1 MPLRLI
7 SYLAIHLNW
16 DNMFEKKVFDYKGL
30 EVRVT
35 DYANDGILD
44 ILNHAVQGSEGGLRF
59 SLQNI
64 APRIAAYRDQIRF
77 VSLYKKN
84 QIMGTVGSCFRVSG
98 QGYLRYPASYLRYLA
113 FQSTYQ
119 SGSGWRRRR
128 KALIK
133 PEKDD
138 SFKQKTLEIFSKPHL
153 LDLNNVLEGDKH
165 IMYAFVESKNER
177 SKNLVHQAG
186 YEYIRSFLTVAFSRF
201 SPKSDS
207 RVTKLSDEERS
218 EMELLLKEYYCNYS
232 FFSTDFSFYGD
243 RYYIL
248 KNGNEI
254 IAGVSAIP
262 SVYKVYD
269 IPGVWGWVIMKVLPK
284 TPYFRRLFRPGEF
297 RYIVFDA
304 IYCKKGNEKLLGKLF
319 ESVCAAEGFNTGL
332 TWLDD
337 HSLLYD
343 KLRTVV
349 KMGALNRML
358 NAKPGLVY
366 SRFINLSDN
375 EKEYFYN
382 APAYISGFDFS

>member
-1 MPLRLI
+1 
-7 SYLAIHLNW
+7 
-16 DNMFEKKVFDYKGL
+16 MFERSVFDYKGL

-35 DYANDGILD
+35 DYANEGILD

-64 APRIAAYRDQIRF
+64 APRIAAYKGQIRF

-84 QIMGTVGSCFRVSG
+84 QITGTVGSCFRISG
-98 QGYLRYPASYLRYLA
+98 QGNLRYPTSYLRYLA

-119 SGSGWRRRR
+119 SDLNWRRRR

-153 LDLNNVLEGDKH
+153 LDLDNVFEGDKH
-165 IMYAFVESKNER
+165 IMYAFLESMNER

-201 SPKSDS
+201 SPKPDR
-207 RVTKLSDEERS
+207 RVTKLRDEERGK
-218 EMELLLKEYYCNYS
+218 MESLLLGYYRDYS
-232 FFSTDFSFYGD
+232 FFSTDYSFFGN
-243 RYYIL
+243 RYYVL
-248 KNGNEI
+248 KEGDEI
-254 IAGVSAIP
+254 IAGVNSIP

-269 IPGVWGWVIMKVLPK
+269 IPGIWGWVMMSVLPK
-284 TPYFRRLFRPGEF
+284 APYFRRLFRPGEF
-297 RYIVFDA
+297 RYLVFDA
-304 IYCKKGNEKLLGKLF
+304 IYCKLGRENLLANLF
-319 ESVCAAEGFNTGL
+319 ESACAAEGFHTGL

-337 HSLLYD
+337 RSQLYD
-343 KLRTVV
+343 KIRTGV

-366 SRFINLSDN
+366 SRFINLSEN
-375 EKEYFYN
+375 EKECFYN

>member
-1 MPLRLI
+1 
-7 SYLAIHLNW
+7 
-16 DNMFEKKVFDYKGL
+16 
-30 EVRVT
+30 
-35 DYANDGILD
+35 
-44 ILNHAVQGSEGGLRF
+44 
-59 SLQNI
+59 
-64 APRIAAYRDQIRF
+64 
-77 VSLYKKN
+77 
-84 QIMGTVGSCFRVSG
+84 MGTVGSCFRVSG
-98 QGYLRYPASYLRYLA
+98 QGNLRYPASYLRYLA

-119 SGSGWRRRR
+119 SGSGWRRQR

-138 SFKQKTLEIFSKPHL
+138 TFKQKTLEIFSKPHL

-207 RVTKLSDEERS
+207 RVTKLRYEERS

-304 IYCKKGNEKLLGKLF
+304 IYCKKGNENLLGKLF

-375 EKEYFYN
+375 EKEYFYT

>member
-1 MPLRLI
+1 
-7 SYLAIHLNW
+7 
-16 DNMFEKKVFDYKGL
+16 MFERNVYKYEGL
-30 EVRVT
+30 EVRVSDHAT
-35 DYANDGILD
+35 EGILD
-44 ILNHAVQGSEGGLRF
+44 ILNHAVQGTEGGLRF

-64 APRIAAYRDQIRF
+64 APRIAAYKDKIRF

-84 QIMGTVGSCFRVSG
+84 HITGTVGSCFRISG
-98 QGYLRYPASYLRYLA
+98 QGALRYSTSYLRYLA

-119 SGSGWRRRR
+119 SDLNWRKRRV
-128 KALIK
+128 AQIK

-153 LDLNNVLEGDKH
+153 LELKDVFEGDKH
-165 IMYAFVESKNER
+165 IMYAFIESMNER

-201 SPKSDS
+201 SPKPDH
-207 RVTKLSDEERS
+207 RVVKLREDEKEK
-218 EMELLLKEYYCNYS
+218 METLLLEYYRDYS
-232 FFSTDFSFYGD
+232 FFSTEFSFFGD
-243 RYYIL
+243 RYYLL
-248 KNGNEI
+248 KEGDEI

-269 IPGVWGWVIMKVLPK
+269 IPGIWGWVMMTVLPK
-284 TPYFRRLFRPGEF
+284 MPYFRRLFRPGEF
-297 RYIVFDA
+297 RYLVFDA
-304 IYCKKGNEKLLGKLF
+304 IYCKAGREKILEDLF
-319 ESVCAAEGFNTGL
+319 ESVCAAEGFNTAL

-337 HSLLYD
+337 RSQLFD
-343 KLRTVV
+343 KIRTGV

-366 SRFINLSDN
+366 TRFINLTET
-375 EKEYFYN
+375 EKEVFFD

>member
-1 MPLRLI
+1 
-7 SYLAIHLNW
+7 
-16 DNMFEKKVFDYKGL
+16 MFEKKLFDYKGL
-30 EVRVT
+30 EVRVS
-35 DYANDGILD
+35 DYANEGILD

-64 APRIAAYRDQIRF
+64 AERIAEYKDQIRF
-77 VSLYKKN
+77 VSLYRRN
-84 QIMGTVGSCFRVSG
+84 QITGTVGSCFRVSG
-98 QGYLRYPASYLRYLA
+98 QGNLCYATSYLRYLA

-119 SGSGWRRRR
+119 TESGWRKRR
-128 KALIK
+128 KAVIN

-165 IMYAFVESKNER
+165 IMYAFVESMNER

-201 SPKSDS
+201 SPKNNEY
-207 RVTKLSDEERS
+207 VVKLRDEEKAEMRS
-218 EMELLLKEYYCNYS
+218 RLMEYYYGYS
-232 FFSTDFSFYGD
+232 FFSPDYSFLND
-243 RYYIL
+243 KYYVL
-248 KNGNEI
+248 KEGEEI
-254 IAGVSAIP
+254 VAGVCAIP
-262 SVYKVYD
+262 SAYKVYD
-269 IPGVWGWVIMKVLPK
+269 VPGIWGWVMMKVLPK
-284 TPYFRRLFRPGEF
+284 TPFFRRLFRPGEF
-297 RYIVFDA
+297 RYLVFDA
-304 IYCKKGNEKLLGKLF
+304 IYCKKGSEYLLGKLF
-319 ESVCAAEGFNTGL
+319 ESACASEGFNTGL

-337 HSLLYD
+337 HSQLFE
-343 KLRTVV
+343 KIRTGV

-366 SRFINLSDN
+366 SRFINLSEK

>member
-1 MPLRLI
+1 
-7 SYLAIHLNW
+7 
-16 DNMFEKKVFDYKGL
+16 MFDRSVFNYKGL
-30 EVRVT
+30 EVRIS
-35 DYANDGILD
+35 DHPNEGILD

-64 APRIAAYRDQIRF
+64 EPRIAAYKDQIRF

-84 QIMGTVGSCFRVSG
+84 HITGTVGACFRISG
-98 QGYLRYPASYLRYLA
+98 QGKLRYSTSYLRYLA

-119 SGSGWRRRR
+119 SDLNWRNRR

-153 LDLNNVLEGDKH
+153 LDINNVLEGGKH
-165 IMYAFVESKNER
+165 IMYAFVESMNER

-201 SPKSDS
+201 SPKADP
-207 RVTKLSDEERS
+207 RVVKLKDEEK
-218 EMELLLKEYYCNYS
+218 EKMESLLLQYYLNYS
-232 FFSTDFSFYGD
+232 FFSVEYSFFGD
-243 RYYIL
+243 RYYVL
-248 KNGNEI
+248 KEGDEI

-262 SVYKVYD
+262 SVYKVFD
-269 IPGVWGWVIMKVLPK
+269 VPGVWGWVMMRVLPK

-297 RYIVFDA
+297 RYLVFDA
-304 IYCKKGNEKLLGKLF
+304 IYCKKGREEVLADLF
-319 ESVCAAEGFNTGL
+319 ESACAAEGFHTGL

-337 HSLLYD
+337 RSQLYD
-343 KLRTVV
+343 KMRTEV
-349 KMGALNRML
+349 KMGGLNRML

-366 SRFINLSDN
+366 ARFINMPEV
-375 EKEYFYN
+375 EKEYFYD
-382 APAYISGFDFS
+382 APTYISGFDFS

>member
-1 MPLRLI
+1 
-7 SYLAIHLNW
+7 
-16 DNMFEKKVFDYKGL
+16 MFERRVIDYKGL
-30 EVRVT
+30 EVKVS
-35 DYANDGILD
+35 DFANEGILD

-64 APRIAAYRDQIRF
+64 APRIAAYKDQIRF

-84 QIMGTVGSCFRVSG
+84 QITGTVGSCFRISG
-98 QGYLRYPASYLRYLA
+98 QGKLRFPTSYLRYLA
-113 FQSTYQ
+113 FQATYQ
-119 SGSGWRRRR
+119 GDLSWRKRN
-128 KALIK
+128 KSLFK

-138 SFKQKTLEIFSKPHL
+138 NFKQKTLEIFSKPHL
-153 LDLNNVLEGDKH
+153 LDLKNVFEGDKH

-201 SPKSDS
+201 SPKPDS
-207 RVTKLSDEERS
+207 RVAKLKEE
-218 EMELLLKEYYCNYS
+218 EKEKMESLLLDYYRDYS
-232 FFSTDFSFYGD
+232 FFSTEYSFFGD
-243 RYYIL
+243 SYYVL
-248 KNGNEI
+248 TENNEI
-254 IAGVSAIP
+254 IAGVNAIP

-269 IPGVWGWVIMKVLPK
+269 VPGVWGWVMMRVLPK

-297 RYIVFDA
+297 RYLVFDA
-304 IYCKKGNEKLLGKLF
+304 IYCKKNREASLANLF
-319 ESVCAAEGFNTGL
+319 ESACAAEGFHTGL

-337 HSLLYD
+337 RSVLYD
-343 KLRTVV
+343 KVRTGV

-366 SRFINLSDN
+366 TKFINLTQA
-375 EKEYFYN
+375 EKDLFYD